1 MQGQSRCVWTPLRS
15 SQQRGLGVWGGATA
29 KWEERGRRESR
40 GRNRGSESGVRGLGI
55 AVVGKEQGERENR
68 GEELADIWQ
77 VLDEEGP

>member
-1 MQGQSRCVWTPLRS
+1 MQGLSRCVWTPLRS

-55 AVVGKEQGERENR
+55 DVVGERTGGERER
-68 GEELADIWQ
+68 REELADIW
-77 VLDEEGP
+77 